1 MERPASALS
10 QEPDSDNDYT
20 LRQNPP
26 GCWITVDT
34 ITVRISRCF
43 EGVKVQLFP
52 TGYEHDECLLG
63 ELEVDYFE
71 ACVARVAYNE
81 EMTPRR
87 EKDAE

>member
-43 EGVKVQLFP
+43 EGVKVFGHDRNNSIKDSTVEQLS
-52 TGYEHDECLLG
+52 
-63 ELEVDYFE
+63 
-71 ACVARVAYNE
+71 
-81 EMTPRR
+81 RR
-87 EKDAE
+87 STR